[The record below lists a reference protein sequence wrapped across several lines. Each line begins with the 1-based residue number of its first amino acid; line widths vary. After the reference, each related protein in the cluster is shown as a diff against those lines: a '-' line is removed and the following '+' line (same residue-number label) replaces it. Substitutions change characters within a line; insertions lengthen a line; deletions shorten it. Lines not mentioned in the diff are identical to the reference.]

1 MLEQARRKE
10 VDALLKETGAV
21 VFDVK
26 FFHHLKDTVINLSR
40 ADYQNFKNNPAG
52 FTLEK
57 LNEFVFENGPE
68 YDAENILKFKEKLDK
83 LIEQENAR
91 QPKITT
97 ANPVSSKVT
106 TTTETTPSTNTA
118 VAQSVEATSSA
129 LVRASHSAAMASVSG
144 NDPSTE
150 SEKST
155 GSTSTESS
163 SSDDSSNSSQ

>member
-10 VDALLKETGAV
+10 VDLLLRGTGAV
-21 VFDVK
+21 VFDAK
-26 FFHHLKDTVINLSR
+26 FYHHLKDIVINLER
-40 ADYQNFKNNPAG
+40 VDYQNFKNNPAG

-68 YDAENILKFKEKLDK
+68 YDAGNILKFKEKLDK
-83 LIEQENAR
+83 LIKQENTR
-91 QPKITT
+91 QPEITT

-106 TTTETTPSTNTA
+106 TTVVTTPSTNTT
-118 VAQSVEATSSA
+118 VTQSVEATSSESVPA
-129 LVRASHSAAMASVSG
+129 TNSAAMASVPG

-163 SSDDSSNSSQ
+163 SGDDPSYSSQ

>member
-106 TTTETTPSTNTA
+106 TTTKTTPSTNTA